1 MRSFKNGLFL
11 VSASLVLSSCGGGG
25 GSETSVS
32 FESNSPPIA
41 QSAYDVQTKAARAQF
56 EKRLSDALTDAE
68 TWLDDNRRESG
79 VTTTASG
86 LQYRI
91 EKSSPNPTGKR
102 YESDETVTV
111 HYEGRL
117 IDGTIFDSSF
127 ERGRP
132 EKLKPSDLIQGWQ
145 EALNLMHPGDEWTVF
160 VPPALGYGDL
170 GKGGGVP
177 PNAVLIFKIQ
187 LR

>member
-1 MRSFKNGLFL
+1 MRSFKNSLLLASAGL
-11 VSASLVLSSCGGGG
+11 VVSSCGGG
-25 GSETSVS
+25 SETPVS
-32 FESNSPPIA
+32 FAPISPPIA

-56 EKRLSDALTDAE
+56 EKSLADALTDAE
-68 TWLDDNRRESG
+68 TWLDANRRETG
-79 VTTTASG
+79 VATTASG

-91 EKSSPNPTGKR
+91 DKPSPNPTGKR
-102 YESDETVTV
+102 YEDGKAVTV

-117 IDGTIFDSSF
+117 MDGTIFDSSF

-132 EKLKPSDLIQGWQ
+132 ETLKPSELIQGWQ
-145 EALNLMHPGDEWTVF
+145 EVLNLMYPGDEWTVF
-160 VPPALGYGDL
+160 IPPALGYGDL
-170 GKGGGVP
+170 GKGGSIP